1 MWKLS
6 KLTLFIIICT
16 MSVSAGIS
24 IIFINWDVFESGKG
38 VLKELMQPVL
48 FILLGLYFLFPYV
61 KRLKE
66 ESSSE

>member
-24 IIFINWDVFESGKG
+24 IIFINWDLFESGKG